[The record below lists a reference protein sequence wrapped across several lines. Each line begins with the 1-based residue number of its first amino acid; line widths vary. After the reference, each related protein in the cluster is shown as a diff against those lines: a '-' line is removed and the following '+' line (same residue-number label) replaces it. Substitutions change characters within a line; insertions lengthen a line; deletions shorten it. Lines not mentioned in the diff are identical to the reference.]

1 MKGLPP
7 SNLWIDLEKTGH
19 NRQAKYELLNL
30 LPENVF
36 DTPKP
41 VKLLSYILGLVEDDD
56 IIVLDFFSG
65 SATTADAVMQQNA
78 TDGEKRK
85 YSLQRKPFRIMYLRM
100 VRQKRVLRENLL
112 KIWM

>member
-1 MKGLPP
+1 M
-7 SNLWIDLEKTGH
+7 
-19 NRQAKYELLNL
+19 NL

-41 VKLLSYILGLVEDDD
+41 VKLLSYILGLVEGDD

-85 YSLQRKPFRIMYLRM
+85 YIMVQLPED
-100 VRQKRVLRENLL
+100 LDESLL
-112 KIWM
+112 KASNDKNRC

>member
-1 MKGLPP
+1 M
-7 SNLWIDLEKTGH
+7 
-19 NRQAKYELLNL
+19 NL

-85 YSLQRKPFRIMYLRM
+85 YIMVQLPED
-100 VRQKRVLRENLL
+100 LDESLL
-112 KIWM
+112 KASNDKNRC